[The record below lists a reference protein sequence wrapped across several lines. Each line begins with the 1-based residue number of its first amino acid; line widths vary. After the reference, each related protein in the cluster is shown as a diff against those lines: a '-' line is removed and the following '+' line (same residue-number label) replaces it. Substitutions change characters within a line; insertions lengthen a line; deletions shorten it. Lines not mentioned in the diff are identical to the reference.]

1 MATKVFTTYQPTED
15 QFIELAD
22 HTGATH
28 KFKLNPALPGKVI
41 LDFMFASGADD
52 SSKLAEAIN
61 NVIDNAIV
69 EEEKEAWAAFSE
81 DPKNGVTIAVLSEV
95 VGHITSVLSGNPQAA
110 E

>member
-1 MATKVFTTYQPTED
+1 MATKTFTTYKPTEE

-22 HTGATH
+22 SEGVTH

-41 LDFMFASGADD
+41 LDFMFVSGSDD

-61 NVIDNAIV
+61 TVLDKAIV
-69 EEEKEAWAAFSE
+69 EDDKEAWDAFSE